1 MEKICRNQN
10 EALMLDVLG
19 ELHDPRM
26 RSEWESHLGGCESC
40 RRERGRMLQVLG
52 KVRQAGTPPELSAV
66 QVDAMAGALGWRL
79 RNERLQ
85 RTPQTGRRLRWVPA
99 LAAACALLVVVA
111 FGYRFKDHWVAPEEG
126 REIAM
131 EMYPDD
137 LDIIKNLDLLKD
149 LDTIEKLIHVVDVDL
164 PPDEQAPDQAAPQ
177 TQGMHGDGN
186 GKAYT

>member
-26 RSEWESHLGGCESC
+26 RREWERHLGSCESC
-40 RRERGRMLQVLG
+40 RSERARMLHVLG
-52 KVRQAGTPPELSAV
+52 KVRQAGIPPELSSA
-66 QVDAMAGALGWRL
+66 QIDAMAGAIGWRL
-79 RNERLQ
+79 RNESLR
-85 RTPQTGRRLRWVPA
+85 RSPQTGRRRRWVPA

-111 FGYRFKDHWVAPEEG
+111 FGYRFKDHWAAPEEG

-131 EMYPDD
+131 EMHPDD

-177 TQGMHGDGN
+177 TQGVHGNGD